1 MNMTNNAEGK
11 NLEKKESGDLIVVD
25 RLKKYFGEKKAVDGI
40 TFRVHSGEVFGL
52 LGPNGAGK
60 TTTIKVL
67 LGLLEPTEGT
77 ARVLGFDPLKDD
89 VVMKQR
95 LGYIAEEP
103 LIYKSLTPFEVFEF
117 IASVR
122 GLDGDKVTALAK
134 EYMESLGALEYMNQ
148 NIATLSRGNKQ
159 KVQIVSA
166 LLHDPTLLI
175 MDDPLLGLDAKTV
188 KVVKEIIELHVKRGG
203 SVIFSTHIMEIAQE
217 ICDRIAIIN
226 KGIIVG
232 IGTFEEL
239 RKQADKAGASLED
252 VFLRLTEQDASV
264 TSIIAKLRESFLGKN
279 GNV

>member
-1 MNMTNNAEGK
+1 MTNNAEGK